1 MILKGLK
8 PRIVDRLKPYTR
20 KWVKELPSVLWALH
34 TTPSHAMGH
43 TPFSLL
49 YGSEAMLP
57 IEVEQMSFC
66 VQQFNE
72 E

>member
-1 MILKGLK
+1 
-8 PRIVDRLKPYTR
+8 
-20 KWVKELPSVLWALH
+20 
-34 TTPSHAMGH
+34 MGH